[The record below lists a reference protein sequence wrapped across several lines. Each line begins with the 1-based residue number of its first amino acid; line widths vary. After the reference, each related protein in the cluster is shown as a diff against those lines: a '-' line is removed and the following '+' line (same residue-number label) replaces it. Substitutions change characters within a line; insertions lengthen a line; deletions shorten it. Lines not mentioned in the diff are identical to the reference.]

1 MSDTELLPKSKTEPV
16 RRMEVFTGAGGR
28 RAWSAEEKARI
39 VAESYDGGDSVSA
52 VARRHALTPQQLF
65 GWRRATRRPV
75 DSAPPDD
82 VGPVFAPVIVEA
94 AQDSSKTTL
103 APVRASGS
111 PVIEIVIGAASG
123 RVSRGIDAATLATV
137 LRAVKAAT

>member
-1 MSDTELLPKSKTEPV
+1 
-16 RRMEVFTGAGGR
+16 MEVFTGAGGR

-75 DSAPPDD
+75 NDASPADG
-82 VGPVFAPVIVEA
+82 GPVFAPLIVEA
-94 AQDSSKTTL
+94 AQDSAETTL
-103 APVRASGS
+103 APVRASGP
-111 PVIEIVIGAASG
+111 PVIEIVIGAASV

>member
-111 PVIEIVIGAASG
+111 PVIEIVIGAASV
-123 RVSRGIDAATLATV
+123 RVSRGLMLQRWRRCCV
-137 LRAVKAAT
+137 P

>member
-1 MSDTELLPKSKTEPV
+1 MPKSKTEPV

-75 DSAPPDD
+75 DGAPPDD
-82 VGPVFAPVIVEA
+82 GGQVFAAVIVEA
-94 AQDSSKTTL
+94 AQGSAETTL
-103 APVRASGS
+103 APVGASGP
-111 PVIEIVIGAASG
+111 PVIEIVIGAASV